1 MMQMNIDEREDKLQ
15 KRLEEIEALE
25 HELKERERALL
36 NNEKAK
42 KQVLL
47 RLAPS
52 LWDQISA
59 WAQDDFRSINSQIEY
74 LLNEAVKQRHSGN
87 KKEKREDQVIK
98 SESVPIAMC
107 HLY

>member
-1 MMQMNIDEREDKLQ
+1 MDDKKREEELL

-25 HELKERERALL
+25 NEVKERERALISS
-36 NNEKAK
+36 EKAK

-52 LWDQISA
+52 LWDQIAS

-74 LLNEAVKQRHSGN
+74 LLNEAVKRRFSD
-87 KKEKREDQVIK
+87 KK
-98 SESVPIAMC
+98 
-107 HLY
+107 LGGY